1 MNNDMKVKLRA
12 LLIKHEGYS
21 KYGHVDT
28 VGKITVGIGFN
39 VTDRG
44 MDDEW
49 INDQYNKDVD
59 FFFDF
64 LSNKFPW
71 FNDLNEAR
79 QCALVDMCFM
89 GTRGFLSFKEAIA
102 ALEEGDFERAAAE
115 IISSKYEGQVHHR
128 AYGIAKIIRTGE
140 L

>member
-1 MNNDMKVKLRA
+1 MTPEMRIKLKS

-21 KYGHVDT
+21 KYGHIDT
-28 VGKITVGIGFN
+28 VGKITIGIGYN

-49 INDQYNKDVD
+49 INDRYHKDVN
-59 FFFDF
+59 FFLDF
-64 LSNKFPW
+64 LSTKFEW
-71 FNDLNEAR
+71 FNALNEAR

-89 GTRGFLSFKEAIA
+89 GTKSFLTFENMIA
-102 ALEEGDFERAAAE
+102 ALEKGDFENAAKQ
-115 IISSKYEGQVHHR
+115 IIDSKYESEVHQR
-128 AYGIAKIIRTGE
+128 AHDIAEIIRTGS